1 MTYYFGCI
9 KFWLHFAWI
18 LIYHYYFWH
27 FFLSTRYHLNWIYFI
42 TPSYSY
48 KSQTGIKEE
57 VGVLENVIWKH
68 LTPTY
73 KQFIASTVTYF
84 PLQKTKQ
91 NKKQI
96 IPSFNLNFVPLVTV
110 GHCLMK
116 AERCRVWMFISR
128 LCTGLHSPR
137 SITYKRSVK
146 QHTKDG
152 AWRPRALRQRC
163 WEAACYFRQPR
174 GNEQF
179 YLRNLSTSPDQ
190 LICLLNPHL
199 VLVCLTCVIK
209 SDQGI

>member
-1 MTYYFGCI
+1 MSFENISHRRTNSSSLLLWHIF
-9 KFWLHFAWI
+9 HF
-18 LIYHYYFWH
+18 
-27 FFLSTRYHLNWIYFI
+27 
-42 TPSYSY
+42 
-48 KSQTGIKEE
+48 K
-57 VGVLENVIWKH
+57 
-68 LTPTY
+68 
-73 KQFIASTVTYF
+73 
-84 PLQKTKQ
+84 KTQ

-163 WEAACYFRQPR
+163 WEAACYFRQMNSFTLETYQLHQINSFAWTR
-174 GNEQF
+174 IWF
-179 YLRNLSTSPDQ
+179 LFVSLVWSSP
-190 LICLLNPHL
+190 
-199 VLVCLTCVIK
+199 IK
-209 SDQGI
+209 VFNYK

>member
-1 MTYYFGCI
+1 M
-9 KFWLHFAWI
+9 L
-18 LIYHYYFWH
+18 
-27 FFLSTRYHLNWIYFI
+27 TRYHLNWIYFI

-48 KSQTGIKEE
+48 KSQNGNK
-57 VGVLENVIWKH
+57 GGSRSLRKCH
-68 LTPTY
+68 LKTSHTDVQTVHRFY
-73 KQFIASTVTYF
+73 CDIFSTS
-84 PLQKTKQ
+84 KKNK

-163 WEAACYFRQPR
+163 WEAACYFRQMNSFTLETYQLHQINSFAWTR
-174 GNEQF
+174 IWF
-179 YLRNLSTSPDQ
+179 LFVSLVWSSP
-190 LICLLNPHL
+190 
-199 VLVCLTCVIK
+199 IK
-209 SDQGI
+209 VFNYK